1 MRRSKRK
8 GRGSCRRTVP
18 ETRREQ
24 NEDITVHKQCETQS
38 TLNQQRVSNLNRH
51 RPIFMERI
59 RGTDDKTRRMR
70 GCFSI
75 TSVNLT
81 SSSLLFN
88 YTLLIR
94 RTSLSFSFFSLPRVP
109 VDMRANNSD
118 TSVDVDHDRQLYL
131 VTSVC
136 YFHHCHASRCIG
148 IFIQIAD
155 WDSRSLV
162 EEFNSLEVRRS
173 ANSKDRRVEI
183 WRSKVRI
190 SENLSIQIFGDVK
203 V

>member
-162 EEFNSLEVRRS
+162 EEFGSQKICEFDGSTCGNLEIEGS
-173 ANSKDRRVEI
+173 NI
-183 WRSKVRI
+183 
-190 SENLSIQIFGDVK
+190 
-203 V
+203 